1 MKKAVISLLLAAL
14 MMAGGI
20 VGASAAAPAE
30 FASDC
35 SSESNNV
42 IYIKKPEKLYDT
54 TTDSTYTVSASAK
67 EGTQITVYKKS
78 ALDGKYR
85 QIYFEEGKANT
96 KVVGASGLYSVS
108 LPLAEGA
115 NNFLLYAE
123 GKVLEVQIVKVDI
136 TRSEQ
141 KLTDKINQISL
152 RGLNSELSPL
162 A

>member
-14 MMAGGI
+14 MMAGSI
-20 VGASAAAPAE
+20 AGASAAAPAE

-78 ALDGKYR
+78 ALNGKYR
-85 QIYFEEGKANT
+85 QIYFEEGKVNT
-96 KVVGASGLYSVS
+96 KVIGASGLYSVS
-108 LPLAEGA
+108 LPLTEGA

-136 TRSEQ
+136 TKSEQ
-141 KLTDKINQISL
+141 KLADKINQISL
-152 RGLNSELSPL
+152 RSLNSELSPL